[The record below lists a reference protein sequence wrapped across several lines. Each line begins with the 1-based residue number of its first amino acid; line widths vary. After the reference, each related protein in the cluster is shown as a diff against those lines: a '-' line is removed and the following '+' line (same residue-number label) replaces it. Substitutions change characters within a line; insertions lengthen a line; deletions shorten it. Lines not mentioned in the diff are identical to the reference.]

1 MTLWCLIM
9 IVVFLS
15 IQKMDAGRVGRI
27 AVGRQDNL
35 LTGAAVRI
43 ASFMAMM
50 ASWVPLLSATG

>member
-1 MTLWCLIM
+1 M